1 VTAVTDQEPAVPGI
15 DVTRP
20 SVARVY
26 DFRLGGNDN
35 FAVDREMG
43 SRMAAVKTGD

>member
-1 VTAVTDQEPAVPGI
+1 MTEQEPVVPGI

-26 DFRLGGNDN
+26 DFWLGGKDN

-43 SRMAAVKTGD
+43 GRMTAAAVKTGD

>member
-1 VTAVTDQEPAVPGI
+1 VVVMNESPPAGI

-26 DFRLGGNDN
+26 DYWLGGKDN
-35 FAVDREMG
+35 FASDREMG
-43 SRMAAVKTGD
+43 ARMAEVNP